1 MISMNSPQ
9 KVKEV
14 QRLTRC
20 LAALGRFLS
29 RSGDKNIIEWTY
41 VTESAFAKLKD
52 HLHTLPRLVST
63 VQGETLYMYLAISE
77 HALSAI
83 LLTERG
89 GIQHPVYFIIE
100 KFGLT
105 LFMANKKLRLYFLA
119 HKLIVYT
126 DQPLKQP
133 LFKFEAAGRRL
144 K

>member
-1 MISMNSPQ
+1 MRETFGTLQKFKMMLNPSKCVFGVTLGKFIGFLIYENVIKANPNKVQAVISMNSPQ

-29 RSGDKNIIEWTY
+29 RSGDKNIIEWTD

-52 HLHTLPRLVST
+52 HLHTLPRLDST

-89 GIQHPVYFIIE
+89 EIQ
-100 KFGLT
+100 
-105 LFMANKKLRLYFLA
+105 
-119 HKLIVYT
+119 
-126 DQPLKQP
+126 
-133 LFKFEAAGRRL
+133 
-144 K
+144 